1 MLTVSDWEL
10 LERDMLTV
18 SDWELLERGICLQ

>member
-10 LERDMLTV
+10 LESDMLTV